1 MIFVL
6 SFGFLYLSKSKW
18 QRNVVQRCANCGRMC
33 FNFAKFCAFWEH
45 CSFGNVFLFF
55 FSFWCAT
62 KKSFCRICLY
72 SRRRWVQR
80 WWLLPNIGS
89 AILIEILRWEESG
102 LYWME
107 SIKRPDPL
115 FMTITI
121 INVKIMLITTI
132 TLEKQKNIR
141 RRLYWLDGSISYII
155 FICPSPVKPWMC
167 ESCTPEK
174 ICP

>member
-1 MIFVL
+1 MFQFCKVLRLLGTLFIWQCFFV
-6 SFGFLYLSKSKW
+6 
-18 QRNVVQRCANCGRMC
+18 
-33 FNFAKFCAFWEH
+33 
-45 CSFGNVFLFF
+45 F

-132 TLEKQKNIR
+132 TLEKQKTLEGGFIGWTVQFLILFSFVLLLWSLECVSLVHLKKYVPR
-141 RRLYWLDGSISYII
+141 FEDLELI
-155 FICPSPVKPWMC
+155 FWRWTMLMLMVILM
-167 ESCTPEK
+167 
-174 ICP
+174 

>member
-1 MIFVL
+1 MFQFCKVLRLLGTLFIWQCFFV
-6 SFGFLYLSKSKW
+6 
-18 QRNVVQRCANCGRMC
+18 
-33 FNFAKFCAFWEH
+33 
-45 CSFGNVFLFF
+45 FF

-72 SRRRWVQR
+72 SGRRWVQR

-132 TLEKQKNIR
+132 TLEKQKTLEGGFIGWTVQFLILFSFVLLLWSLECVSLVHLKKYVPR
-141 RRLYWLDGSISYII
+141 FEDLELI
-155 FICPSPVKPWMC
+155 FWRWTMLMLMVILM
-167 ESCTPEK
+167 
-174 ICP
+174 